1 MSGARYTVCTGEGMI
16 DMLSRM
22 PGPKNYAVWISLVA
36 QFAAAMIS
44 IAAVATAAGVFLG
57 NVLKIRPDL
66 CGMAVALFCLVAA
79 WSGGFNILKILM
91 SVFVLVIICGVVY
104 VAGSVLPETD
114 GFFRGLAFG
123 IPEVP
128 EWAQAKDIS
137 ANPWDEILPL
147 LGWGAGGFASQVWY
161 TYWVLGAGYGA
172 AEGRGYGRPADESFL
187 AGMSRATA
195 EKIKGWCR
203 AVYTDATTAMVI
215 GCVVTVSFLI
225 AGAGILRS
233 NELVPEGPQLGIVLS
248 EVFSSKWGSAGG
260 AVFLVAGGAALVS
273 TVLGQLAGWP
283 RLLADSVR
291 ICIPAFGRK
300 FAWKIQF
307 RMFLILFF
315 ISNMILVNYF
325 QLKPEV
331 FVKLAA
337 VLDGL
342 LLTPLQALW
351 VGIGLYYLLPRMLS
365 EEAYRELKPHWIF
378 KVGLV
383 LGFIFFGYFCVVML
397 PSKLFGQ

>member
-1 MSGARYTVCTGEGMI
+1 
-16 DMLSRM
+16 
-22 PGPKNYAVWISLVA
+22 
-36 QFAAAMIS
+36 
-44 IAAVATAAGVFLG
+44 
-57 NVLKIRPDL
+57 
-66 CGMAVALFCLVAA
+66 
-79 WSGGFNILKILM
+79 
-91 SVFVLVIICGVVY
+91 
-104 VAGSVLPETD
+104 
-114 GFFRGLAFG
+114 
-123 IPEVP
+123 
-128 EWAQAKDIS
+128 
-137 ANPWDEILPL
+137 
-147 LGWGAGGFASQVWY
+147 
-161 TYWVLGAGYGA
+161 VLGAGYGA
-172 AEGRGYGRPADESFL
+172 AAGRGYGKPADESFL

-225 AGAGILRS
+225 AGAGILRP
-233 NELVPEGPQLGIVLS
+233 NELAPEGPQLGIMIS
-248 EVFSSKWGSAGG
+248 EIFSSKWGSAGG
-260 AVFLVAGGAALVS
+260 AIFLVAGGAALVS

-307 RMFLILFF
+307 RMFLVLFF
-315 ISNMILVNYF
+315 LSNMILVNLF
-325 QLKPEV
+325 GTKPVV

-365 EEAYRELKPHWIF
+365 KEAYQELKPHWIF
-378 KVGLV
+378 QVGLV
-383 LGFIFFGYFCVVML
+383 VGFLFFGYFCVVML
-397 PSKLFGQ
+397 PSKLFG